1 MLTDNSFSIHAIQ
14 EQIYKEIET
23 RKKAVLRTLIY
34 VGKEAVNKARSS
46 HKYIDQTGNLTSSI
60 GFVVLDDGVVV
71 SKSSFPTVKKGSKGK
86 RDGTNFLKSLIA
98 ENKKGM
104 VLIVVAGMNYAS
116 YVEAMGLDVL
126 ISAELYAEQKIPE
139 LLRQLGFAS

>member
-71 SKSSFPTVKKGSKGK
+71 SKSSFPIVNKGSKGK

-116 YVEAMGLDVL
+116 CVEAMGLDVL

-139 LLRQLGFAS
+139 LLRQLGFES